1 MKVSTRKQDEIVIF
15 DIEGDISRIGITDV
29 TLHQLVKEQLDS
41 GNIKILLNFEKVGF
55 IDSFGVGEIVSSF
68 ISIKNMGGMLLR
80 ANTARKIQM
89 IFEVT
94 MLEPIIPNHE
104 TIEKALESFRI
115 QNNIL

>member
-1 MKVSTRKQDEIVIF
+1 MKVSIRKQDEIVIF
-15 DIEGDISRIGITDV
+15 DIEGDITRIQITGA
-29 TLHQLVKEQLDS
+29 TLHQLVKDQLDL

-80 ANTARKIQM
+80 AKTARKIQM

-94 MLEPIIPNHE
+94 MLDPIIPNHE
-104 TIEKALESFRI
+104 SIEMALESFRS
-115 QNNIL
+115 QNTDL